1 MTKLLC
7 ENGVDATIR
16 RWATS
21 QRTSKCIVP
30 TWQGPYLRG
39 LALQECERNVRPTFT
54 AGCTGI
60 THAFVSPSMKNNPYS
75 FVYSWSWHKASAH
88 WIYDCNVDGDT
99 AHRFRSISFKPRESS
114 GGEAVRWLIFMVWTR
129 RTTELH
135 TISTVF
141 RSNSACN
148 ATRMS
153 KFRYATS
160 HSFFCSAP
168 IAWAPIRSG
177 IHAPSIGTEKSQ

>member
-7 ENGVDATIR
+7 ENGVDATIH

-60 THAFVSPSMKNNPYS
+60 THAFVSSSMKSNPYS

-99 AHRFRSISFKPRESS
+99 AHRFRSISYKPRESS
-114 GGEAVRWLIFMVWTR
+114 GGEAIVHATQRACLNFDMPPVIHFSALRPLLEHPFVQAFM
-129 RTTELH
+129 LH
-135 TISTVF
+135 RLAQ
-141 RSNSACN
+141 RSRNKN
-148 ATRMS
+148 
-153 KFRYATS
+153 
-160 HSFFCSAP
+160 
-168 IAWAPIRSG
+168 
-177 IHAPSIGTEKSQ
+177 